1 LTVKGAALSGIAA
14 ENLEH
19 ASGITSQTLRS
30 LENAW
35 EGGRNPLTHRDV
47 LVIDEAGL
55 VGTRQMAHVL
65 ERAESAGAKVVL
77 VGDPEQLQAIEAG
90 APYRGLASQA
100 GMVELTEVRRQ
111 RKTWQ
116 KEATRQLATGR
127 TGQALTTYIRE
138 KRVKGAS
145 TREAAREAMLT

>member
-1 LTVKGAALSGIAA
+1 
-14 ENLEH
+14 
-19 ASGITSQTLRS
+19 
-30 LENAW
+30 
-35 EGGRNPLTHRDV
+35 GGREALTSHDV

-55 VGTRQMAHVL
+55 VGTRQLAGML
-65 ERAESAGAKVVL
+65 ERAEGAGAKVVL

-111 RKTWQ
+111 RTTWQ
-116 KEATRQLATGR
+116 KEATRQLATGH
-127 TGQALTTYIRE
+127 TGEALTAYTRE
-138 KRVKGAS
+138 ERVKGAS